1 MPVPVATVA
10 FKSQVALN
18 GGAKQEFAQARIGA
32 RARRLMT
39 SLKPRHGLAIFV
51 LIAALA
57 AVPGNLLATL
67 TAPDD
72 GATYGL
78 DQDRSRLNEVREL
91 LVRRQ
96 ALQRALEQRVDGLDH
111 EIDALQLKS
120 EETSAILRSGRE
132 QALVLE
138 RRLDHAIPRLL
149 ARSAAVRD
157 RREQT
162 ARMLTDLAR
171 TSRQV
176 ELDPTIRA
184 RMLAISPLMLGRL
197 HDAAARLAS
206 QSRDPDRM
214 IAQHAEIERR
224 RPELIAESERLE
236 QQRQQEQRQRLAT
249 VDRLKQVKDEVRR
262 LDGEQRLLADRLL
275 EVEAADAVR
284 AEPKA
289 DQPALRAAAA
299 LTPQADPIP
308 PATVK
313 GVAVARMEPAAM
325 ADALQPSVPQLLAL
339 TARAPS
345 EPAPAAQAALAP
357 PPAKPFNAMVSGDAA
372 VALPGGGS
380 QSLGG
385 TPLDV
390 VFQQPG
396 PLAGLESQAAPAR
409 LPRLSAPIMP
419 IPGAVLNPSDVKGDD
434 GGRSGVTIDAKAED
448 GDRPGIV
455 IAAAPGQTVA
465 APEDGR
471 VVFAGPFKSYGLLLI
486 IEHDPEYHTLL
497 WGFSRLDVELGD
509 RVRTGQIVGVMG
521 ADGERS
527 PQLHVE
533 LRVNGQPVNPLPWLA
548 ASSSRVRG

>member
-1 MPVPVATVA
+1 
-10 FKSQVALN
+10 
-18 GGAKQEFAQARIGA
+18 
-32 RARRLMT
+32 MT
-39 SLKPRHGLAIFV
+39 SLKPRHGLAICV

-78 DQDRSRLNEVREL
+78 DQERSRLNEVREL

-96 ALQRALEQRVDGLDH
+96 ALQRALEQRVDSLDH
-111 EIDALQLKS
+111 EIDALKLKS

-138 RRLDHAIPRLL
+138 RRLDHVIPRLL

-206 QSRDPDRM
+206 LSRDPDRM
-214 IAQHAEIERR
+214 IAQHAEIDRQA
-224 RPELIAESERLE
+224 PALIAEGERLE
-236 QQRQQEQRQRLAT
+236 QQRQQDQRQRLAT
-249 VDRLKQVKDEVRR
+249 VDRLKQLKDEVRR

-275 EVEAADAVR
+275 EIEAADAVR

-299 LTPQADPIP
+299 LTPAADPVP

-313 GVAVARMEPAAM
+313 GVAVARTEPAAT
-325 ADALQPSVPQLLAL
+325 ADAVQPSAPQLLAL
-339 TARAPS
+339 VVREPS
-345 EPAPAAQAALAP
+345 EPAPAAQAELAALAP

-372 VALPGGGS
+372 VAVPGSSS
-380 QSLGG
+380 QSPGA

-419 IPGAVLNPSDVKGDD
+419 IPGAVLNPSDVKGDE
-434 GGRSGVTIDAKAED
+434 GNRSGVTIDAKGED

-471 VVFAGPFKSYGLLLI
+471 VVFAAPFKSYGLLLI

-497 WGFSRLDVELGD
+497 WGFSRLEVELGD

-521 ADGERS
+521 ADGDRS

>member
-1 MPVPVATVA
+1 
-10 FKSQVALN
+10 
-18 GGAKQEFAQARIGA
+18 
-32 RARRLMT
+32 
-39 SLKPRHGLAIFV
+39 
-51 LIAALA
+51 
-57 AVPGNLLATL
+57 
-67 TAPDD
+67 
-72 GATYGL
+72 
-78 DQDRSRLNEVREL
+78 
-91 LVRRQ
+91 
-96 ALQRALEQRVDGLDH
+96 
-111 EIDALQLKS
+111 
-120 EETSAILRSGRE
+120 
-132 QALVLE
+132 
-138 RRLDHAIPRLL
+138 
-149 ARSAAVRD
+149 
-157 RREQT
+157 
-162 ARMLTDLAR
+162 
-171 TSRQV
+171 
-176 ELDPTIRA
+176 
-184 RMLAISPLMLGRL
+184 
-197 HDAAARLAS
+197 
-206 QSRDPDRM
+206 M

-224 RPELIAESERLE
+224 GPQLIAEAERLE
-236 QQRQQEQRQRLAT
+236 QQQQQDQRQRLAT

-275 EVEAADAVR
+275 EIEAADAVR

-313 GVAVARMEPAAM
+313 GVAVARTEPAAT
-325 ADALQPSVPQLLAL
+325 ADAVQPSAPQLLAL
-339 TARAPS
+339 AARQPS
-345 EPAPAAQAALAP
+345 EPTPATQAELAALAP

-372 VALPGGGS
+372 VALPGRGN
-380 QSLGG
+380 QSPGA

-396 PLAGLESQAAPAR
+396 PLAGLESQAAPAAR

-419 IPGAVLNPSDVKGDD
+419 IPSAVLNPSDVKGAD
-434 GGRSGVTIDAKAED
+434 GDRSGVTIDAKGED

-471 VVFAGPFKSYGLLLI
+471 VVFAAPFKSYGLLLI

-521 ADGERS
+521 ADGDRS